1 VFALILVHIVRRV
14 FRGFRNHYIQYSCE
28 AGLNLLVEFL
38 QESFA
43 SVPDI
48 QLMRCADYFG
58 RAFAA
63 VTTAQ
68 FGWNKILRE
77 NTIVKAIDVSGFL
90 TL

>member
-1 VFALILVHIVRRV
+1 MRCF
-14 FRGFRNHYIQYSCE
+14 FWGTCE
-28 AGLNLLVEFL
+28 AGFNLLVEFL

-43 SVPDI
+43 SVPDV

-58 RAFAA
+58 RAFAS

-77 NTIVKAIDVSGFL
+77 NTILKAIDVSDFF
-90 TL
+90 TM

>member
-1 VFALILVHIVRRV
+1 MFALILVHIVRWV

>member
-1 VFALILVHIVRRV
+1 MFALILVHIVRWF
-14 FRGFRNHYIQYSCE
+14 FREFRNHYIQYSCE